1 MQEEVE
7 RPVVPR
13 SCSAAEVC
21 GRPLT
26 LQGCESTL
34 AAAEGSPSISRC
46 SSWDD
51 STAGSGSSSPKG
63 SVEGTVAFG
72 LPPHAQGALRPQLA
86 QPFAFPSVAQGALRS
101 TSISTSPP
109 TRVRARSATAP
120 YQRNSSQGRLP
131 PFALPL
137 RNAATADLPGPC
149 YVRSKR
155 ARSALRAL
163 RSGPL

>member
-1 MQEEVE
+1 MQEEA
-7 RPVVPR
+7 VPR

-34 AAAEGSPSISRC
+34 AAADGSPSISRC

-51 STAGSGSSSPKG
+51 STASSGSSSPKG
-63 SVEGTVAFG
+63 SVEGTVALG

-86 QPFAFPSVAQGALRS
+86 QAFAFPSVAQGALRS

-131 PFALPL
+131 P
-137 RNAATADLPGPC
+137 
-149 YVRSKR
+149 
-155 ARSALRAL
+155 L
-163 RSGPL
+163 RSRFGTRRLRTFRGLAMCALSGHGAPCALSGLGPSDS